1 LGQLRTAV
9 LEMGGLVEE
18 QIGQAVRALIQR
30 DEALARATIERDHT
44 VNRFDVEIDDLSL
57 KLLALRQPAARDL
70 RLITTALKIT
80 TDLERIGDMATHI
93 AERAIELAG
102 ELPIKPYIDI
112 PRMADVARDMLRRSL
127 DAFVREDTEPALGVC
142 RADDKIDQL
151 HEPLRRER
159 ARGAGAPGG
168 RAGHAGAGHRA
179 RSDPAASPDRR
190 PGRARRRAH
199 HHGLRRGVP
208 GRARSAPRGLGAPGS
223 QGSASRARAGHPR
236 SDSRAGR

>member
-1 LGQLRTAV
+1 MPLHTDRAFEEQLGQLRTAV

-93 AERAIELAG
+93 AERAIELAA
-102 ELPIKPYIDI
+102 EVPIKPYIDI

-127 DAFVREDTEPALGVC
+127 DAFVREDTELALSVC
-142 RADDKIDQL
+142 LADDTIDQL
-151 HEPLRRER
+151 HEQLFRELL
-159 ARGAGAPGG
+159 
-168 RAGHAGAGHRA
+168 
-179 RSDPAASPDRR
+179 SYMVENPAT
-190 PGRARRRAH
+190 
-199 HHGLRRGVP
+199 V
-208 GRARSAPRGLGAPGS
+208 
-223 QGSASRARAGHPR
+223 SRAMRLLFVSKYLERVGDHATNIAEMVIFMVKGRSIRHLDKLPR
-236 SDSRAGR
+236 EL

>member
-1 LGQLRTAV
+1 MPLHTDRAFEEQLGQLRTAV

-80 TDLERIGDMATHI
+80 TDLERIGDIASHI
-93 AERAIELAG
+93 AERAIELAA

-127 DAFVREDTEPALGVC
+127 DAFVREDTELALSVC
-142 RADDKIDQL
+142 LADDTIDQL
-151 HEPLRRER
+151 HEQLFRELL
-159 ARGAGAPGG
+159 
-168 RAGHAGAGHRA
+168 
-179 RSDPAASPDRR
+179 SYMVENPAT
-190 PGRARRRAH
+190 
-199 HHGLRRGVP
+199 V
-208 GRARSAPRGLGAPGS
+208 
-223 QGSASRARAGHPR
+223 SRAMRLLFVSKHLERVGDHATNIAEMVIFMVKGRSIRHLDKLPR
-236 SDSRAGR
+236 EL